1 MNQDVHLAFAPDVTY
16 ARLVRERATAHVA
29 PLLGRIALAAAII
42 GTSVAVGATG
52 RVSIELVTTIGVSWS
67 FALLVQAIAA
77 AAIIVPARARRVTT
91 ARAFELWFRA
101 HLPWTVWL
109 LVPVGVFNLTGV
121 HLSETVLFAGAL
133 VPLVWTIL
141 VLRAFG
147 RQVLGVARMGAM
159 ATVHQ
164 VIVWSL
170 TLSYIAFAIG
180 GWDRVLDELGL

>member
-1 MNQDVHLAFAPDVTY
+1 MNRDLQLALAPDTTY
-16 ARLVRERATAHVA
+16 VQLVRERATAHV
-29 PLLGRIALAAAII
+29 PSLVGRIALAVAII
-42 GTSVAVGATG
+42 GTSVAIAATG
-52 RVSIELVTTIGVSWS
+52 RISIELVTTIGVSWS

-101 HLPWTVWL
+101 HLPWTSWF
-109 LVPVGVFNLTGV
+109 LVPAGVFSLTGV
-121 HLSETVLFAGAL
+121 HVSETVLFAGAL

-141 VLRAFG
+141 LLRAFG
-147 RQVLGVARMGAM
+147 RQVLGVTRVSAM
-159 ATVHQ
+159 AAVHQ
-164 VIVWSL
+164 VIVWGL